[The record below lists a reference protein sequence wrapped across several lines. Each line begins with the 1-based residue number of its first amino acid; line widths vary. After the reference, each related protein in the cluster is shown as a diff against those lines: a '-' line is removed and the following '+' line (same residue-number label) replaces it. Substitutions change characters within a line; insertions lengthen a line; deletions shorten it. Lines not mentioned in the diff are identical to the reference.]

1 MNQEKFNE
9 IYGKIKCNEREKKN
23 NEKFNLLRVIKSFIP
38 ILDWLPKYNIKENL
52 HGDIISGLTVGIM
65 HVPQGKYLFKLIILI
80 TGMAYASLAGV
91 PPIYGL
97 YSSFF
102 ACIIYMFFGTS
113 RHISIGVF
121 AVVSMMTGAT
131 RIKYVNDEITTNGN
145 FTNLQSD
152 GGEIIDSLTL
162 TSTITFTVGLIQIIM
177 AILRLSFLTNYMSDA
192 LVSGFTTGAACHV
205 FMSQLNKVFGYK
217 IPKHSGIGMLVLML
231 KDVLLNINKTNFVTL
246 GLSIFGLIFLSLG
259 RDYFNPWFKKYSSI
273 PVPLELILVI
283 ITTLASNIFKF
294 KGNFNVPIV
303 DNIPQG
309 FPLPKIPNFKLI
321 PLVYIDCIGISI
333 VCYMFVMSMAKLFA
347 KKHKYRIEPNQEL
360 YACGLMSLLSS
371 VFPVY
376 PTGASLSRSS
386 VCEMSGAKTQLNVLF
401 SSSLLVVVI
410 MWLGVYLEPL
420 PMCILA
426 SIVIISLKSL
436 FMQFKDLG
444 RLWRVSKYDFAVWI
458 IAFTSTAF
466 GTVTLGLAI
475 SLGFILLTVVM
486 QEQFPK
492 IVELGCNENKTYFKS
507 IENYK
512 NLNKIQD
519 NVTILRFDSPLHFAN
534 TSRFNDKINEIYTRY
549 GIQLNSMKIIRNND
563 LSSDDKN
570 LNKGLIEK
578 EINHFVILDCSSIP
592 YIDSMGLD
600 SLKKAEKEGKTL
612 GIEFFL
618 VNINEN
624 IICLFEKCKVDEI
637 PNKNNV
643 FPTVPDALEY
653 IQNVNKSN

>member
-1 MNQEKFNE
+1 
-9 IYGKIKCNEREKKN
+9 
-23 NEKFNLLRVIKSFIP
+23 
-38 ILDWLPKYNIKENL
+38 
-52 HGDIISGLTVGIM
+52 
-65 HVPQGKYLFKLIILI
+65 
-80 TGMAYASLAGV
+80 MAYASLAGV

-102 ACIIYMFFGTS
+102 ACIVYMFFGTS

-131 RIKYVNDEITTNGN
+131 RIKYVNDEIENINSTII
-145 FTNLQSD
+145 QPVV
-152 GGEIIDSLTL
+152 EVIDSLTL

-177 AILRLSFLTNYMSDA
+177 GIFRLSFLTNYMSDS

-217 IPKHSGIGMLVLML
+217 IPKHSGIGMLIFML
-231 KDVLLNINKTNFVTL
+231 KDVIMNLYKTNFLTL
-246 GLSIFGLIFLSLG
+246 GLATFGLIFLSLG
-259 RDYFNPWFKKYSSI
+259 RDYFNPWFKKFSSI

-283 ITTLASNIFKF
+283 VTTIASSFFNFKD
-294 KGNFNVPIV
+294 NFNVPIV

-309 FPLPKIPNFKLI
+309 FPVPKLPNFKLI
-321 PLVYIDCIGISI
+321 PLVYVDCIGISI

-347 KKHKYRIEPNQEL
+347 KKHKYKIDSNQEL

-386 VCEMSGAKTQLNVLF
+386 VCEMSGAKTQLTVLF

-444 RLWRVSKYDFAVWI
+444 RLWRVSKYDFFVWVV
-458 IAFTSTAF
+458 AFTTTAF
-466 GTVTLGLAI
+466 GTVTFGLAV

-486 QEQFPK
+486 QEQFPSM
-492 IVELGCNENKTYFKS
+492 VELGSNENRKYFRS
-507 IENYK
+507 IENYT
-512 NLNKIQD
+512 NLSKIND
-519 NVTILRFDSPLHFAN
+519 NITILKFESPLHFAN
-534 TSRFNDKINEIYTRY
+534 ASRFTEKVGEIYAQY
-549 GIQLNSMKIIRNND
+549 NGMLSSMKIIK
-563 LSSDDKN
+563 SDEGLNSKEDEI
-570 LNKGLIEK
+570 LNKKLLKK
-578 EINHFVILDCSSIP
+578 ENKYFIILDCSSIS
-592 YIDSMGLD
+592 YLDSMGLD
-600 SLKKAEKEGKTL
+600 VLKKAESECKSVNV
-612 GIEFFL
+612 EFYL
-618 VNINEN
+618 TNVNEN
-624 IICLFEKCKVDEI
+624 ILQMFERCKENEVPKKD
-637 PNKNNV
+637 NV
-643 FPTVPDALEY
+643 FPTVNDALEC
-653 IQNVNKSN
+653 IENFDRS